1 MYAKVLPY
9 LSMPWLSILI
19 DLFSINCL
27 TNSVAS
33 WLNGIDFSG
42 VLIPMSLSFCPLV
55 SSNVSPSMT
64 LATIMLGVIVIS
76 SVNW

>member
-1 MYAKVLPY
+1 M
-9 LSMPWLSILI
+9 I
-19 DLFSINCL
+19 DLSSTNCL

-42 VLIPMSLSFCPLV
+42 VLIPLSLIFCPLV
-55 SSNVSPSMT
+55 SSSVSPSIT
-64 LATIMLGVIVIS
+64 LATIVLEVLTVS